1 MALWSSAVKI
11 SWKKSC
17 SIVRQYMIHLN
28 TINLHVINTPTTW
41 QQLLTRK
48 PYLKLKWRVFSM
60 GFMKTCWQYDSHLD
74 WEALSLK
81 TGVNKKKSTVHQLQY
96 DICKF
101 MYIYHSNVTWRFWT
115 NPLMK
120 IWSYSKYWLN
130 LSKVTKMHTYLEV
143 LAK

>member
-81 TGVNKKKSTVHQLQY
+81 TGVNKKKVLFININTTNVNLCTFIIPMWPGDSGQILKWKF
-96 DICKF
+96 DLILNIDLICLKLLKCTR
-101 MYIYHSNVTWRFWT
+101 I
-115 NPLMK
+115 
-120 IWSYSKYWLN
+120 
-130 LSKVTKMHTYLEV
+130 
-143 LAK
+143 